1 MYILDALTWT
11 YIKEYMIGRQGDFI
25 NFQKAVAVIVGSF
38 LVGIG
43 INGFLVPHHLIDGG
57 VIGIALILHYF
68 FGYQTGLSMLILSI
82 PIFLYAWYYE
92 RPFFY
97 SSVHGLLLTSLF
109 MDWLNPLKKVFSIS
123 ILTSS
128 LIGGAIIGMGIGLML
143 RYETSSGGTD
153 MLAKIIAKSTSMD
166 IAFGDYRHRYTNHF
180 SCSIHFRYRNF
191 SFFMCDDY
199 HHWTDHFAYESE
211 GLNIVISSLRY
222 GLRHLLPFAA
232 FRYFC

>member
-1 MYILDALTWT
+1 
-11 YIKEYMIGRQGDFI
+11 
-25 NFQKAVAVIVGSF
+25 VAVIVGSF

-57 VIGIALILHYF
+57 VIGI
-68 FGYQTGLSMLILSI
+68 SMLVLSI

-123 ILTSS
+123 ILASS
-128 LIGGAIIGMGIGLML
+128 LIGGVIIGMGIGLML

-153 MLAKIIAKSTSMD
+153 MLAKIISKSTSMD
-166 IAFGDYRHRYTNHF
+166 IALAIIVIDTLIISAAAFTLGIEIFLF
-180 SCSIHFRYRNF
+180 SCVTIIIIGLITSLMKVRN
-191 SFFMCDDY
+191 
-199 HHWTDHFAYESE
+199 
-211 GLNIVISSLRY
+211 
-222 GLRHLLPFAA
+222 
-232 FRYFC
+232 

>member
-1 MYILDALTWT
+1 M
-11 YIKEYMIGRQGDFI
+11 GRQGDLI

-68 FGYQTGLSMLILSI
+68 FSFQTGLSMLVLSI

-109 MDWLNPLKKVFSIS
+109 MDWLNPLKKFFSIS
-123 ILTSS
+123 ILASS
-128 LIGGAIIGMGIGLML
+128 LIGGVIIGMGIGLML

-153 MLAKIIAKSTSMD
+153 MLAKIISKSTSMD
-166 IAFGDYRHRYTNHF
+166 IALAIIVIDTLIISAAAFTLGIEIFLF
-180 SCSIHFRYRNF
+180 SCV
-191 SFFMCDDY
+191 
-199 HHWTDHFAYESE
+199 T
-211 GLNIVISSLRY
+211 IVIIGLVTSLMKVRE
-222 GLRHLLPFAA
+222 
-232 FRYFC
+232 